1 MILQDEASPLPSMED
16 ANAIEPL
23 YDLLE
28 KDSEGV
34 LQTEVGACPLRPGE
48 RPAALRPLATS

>member
-1 MILQDEASPLPSMED
+1 MED